1 MRRWAPSPHL
11 LRRTSDPV
19 TVTVGLRH
27 VLTGVRKRALLPP
40 LLRGSA
46 ASASPDPSQT
56 WTPAFLAAPPSWP
69 SRRTARILSYA
80 QFSARGACNPMHR
93 YGGGTGDRASIV
105 ATSSLGVVAS
115 WCHSVHDP
123 SYIATL
129 S

>member
-1 MRRWAPSPHL
+1 MRH
-11 LRRTSDPV
+11 
-19 TVTVGLRH
+19 
-27 VLTGVRKRALLPP
+27 
-40 LLRGSA
+40 
-46 ASASPDPSQT
+46 
-56 WTPAFLAAPPSWP
+56 
-69 SRRTARILSYA
+69 ARILLYVP
-80 QFSARGACNPMHR
+80 FSARGACNPMHR